1 LFINNSTEIE
11 LQINMENMPEALEES
26 YILLFLLQ
34 FFLLLVF
41 SRLMDLVF
49 TKIRQ
54 PTVTGDVL
62 VGVILGPSILGRFWP
77 SAYQKIFPPD
87 PLQVAMLDTVAW
99 IGIFFL
105 LLVTGLEVNFSR
117 VWKHRG
123 KAFWIAMSDIVVP
136 IVLSSVVLFFL
147 PSRYLIKPEQRFLFV
162 FFISTIMTISA
173 MPVSI
178 RVMHDL
184 KLLRTDLGFLTIS
197 ALSINDI
204 AGWIVF
210 TIILGMFAHG
220 SPDLPFVMWLVIS
233 TGLFLFLATTAG
245 KRLIGKIL
253 SVIQKK
259 SIDASGPALSVVLSA
274 GLLFGTITQQIG
286 IHGLFGFFVA
296 GLVAGEAADLPEK
309 TRFTIDQ
316 FVSSVFIP
324 IFFANIGLK
333 IDLFKSFDFFLVL
346 FFIIMGITVRFL
358 GAYIGVK
365 IARIPKAQHWPVSA
379 LHTPGGE
386 MHIVVGTIALD
397 LQLINETVFVAIIA
411 SAIISTMTLGPALSF
426 MIKRLAPSKTVQFPP
441 EAVLELSDE
450 SKSEALKSLS
460 ESAARIVGIDADAI
474 YQRAKYRE
482 DGMSTGM
489 EMGIAIPHARIA
501 DLKRSAVIFG
511 RSRTGIDWN
520 SPDGLPAKLIF
531 FIVTPLDQADT
542 QLQIYRQLVSVLLKK
557 EYRETIKDTADILRA
572 TETLNEGLRV
582 TAIAG

>member
-1 LFINNSTEIE
+1 
-11 LQINMENMPEALEES
+11 MPEALAEN

-41 SRLMDLVF
+41 SRLMDLLS
-49 TKIRQ
+49 TRLRQ

-62 VGVILGPSILGRFWP
+62 VGVILGPSVMGRFWP
-77 SAYQKIFPPD
+77 SAYQKIFPSD

-105 LLVTGLEVNFSR
+105 LLVTGLEVNFSS

-123 KAFWIAMSDIVVP
+123 KAAWIAMSDIVIP
-136 IVLSSVVLFFL
+136 IVYSAIILFFL
-147 PSRYLIKPEQRFLFV
+147 PSHYLINPEQRFLFV

-178 RVMHDL
+178 RVMQDL

-220 SPDLPFVMWLVIS
+220 SPDLSFVLVLVIS
-233 TGLFLFLATTAG
+233 TGLFLFLATTLG
-245 KRLIGKIL
+245 KKLIGKIL
-253 SVIQKK
+253 SLIQRK
-259 SIDASGPALSVVLSA
+259 SIEASGPALSVVLST

-296 GLVAGEAADLPEK
+296 GLVAGEAVDLPEK

-333 IDLFKSFDFFLVL
+333 IDLFKSFDFFLVIL
-346 FFIIMGITVRFL
+346 FIIMGITARFL
-358 GAYIGVK
+358 GAYIGVNM
-365 IARIPKAQHWPVSA
+365 AGIPKAQHWPVSL

-426 MIKRLAPSKTVQFPP
+426 VIKRIVPSKTVQIPS
-441 EAVLELSDE
+441 EAVLEITDE
-450 SKSEALKSLS
+450 TKSEALMSLS
-460 ESAARIVGIDADAI
+460 ESAAKIVGASADTI
-474 YQRAKYRE
+474 YQRAKNRE
-482 DGMSTGM
+482 EGMSTGM

-501 DLKRSAVIFG
+501 NLKRSAVIFG

-531 FIVTPLDQADT
+531 FIVTPFDQADT
-542 QLQIYRQLVSVLLKK
+542 QLQIYHQLVKVLYKK
-557 EYRETIKDTADILRA
+557 EYREIITETASIQKA
-572 TETLNEGLRV
+572 TETLNEGLRL

>member
-1 LFINNSTEIE
+1 
-11 LQINMENMPEALEES
+11 MEKMPEALAEN

-41 SRLMDLVF
+41 SRLMDLLS
-49 TKIRQ
+49 TRLRQ

-62 VGVILGPSILGRFWP
+62 VGVILGPSVMGRFWP
-77 SAYQKIFPPD
+77 SAYQKIFPSD

-105 LLVTGLEVNFSR
+105 LLVTGLEVNFSS

-123 KAFWIAMSDIVVP
+123 KAAWIAMSDIVIP
-136 IVLSSVVLFFL
+136 IVYSAIILFFL
-147 PSRYLIKPEQRFLFV
+147 PSHYLINPEQRFLFV

-178 RVMHDL
+178 RVMQDL

-220 SPDLPFVMWLVIS
+220 SPDLSFVLVLVIS
-233 TGLFLFLATTAG
+233 TGLFLFLATTLG
-245 KRLIGKIL
+245 KKLIGKIL
-253 SVIQKK
+253 SLIQRK
-259 SIDASGPALSVVLSA
+259 SIEASGPALSVVLST

-296 GLVAGEAADLPEK
+296 GLVAGEAVDLPEK

-333 IDLFKSFDFFLVL
+333 IDLFKSFDFFLVIL
-346 FFIIMGITVRFL
+346 FIIMGITARFL
-358 GAYIGVK
+358 GAYIGVNM
-365 IARIPKAQHWPVSA
+365 AGIPKAQHWPVSL

-426 MIKRLAPSKTVQFPP
+426 VIKRIVPSKTVQIPS
-441 EAVLELSDE
+441 EAVLEITDE
-450 SKSEALKSLS
+450 TKSEALMSLS
-460 ESAARIVGIDADAI
+460 ESAAKIVGASADTI
-474 YQRAKYRE
+474 YQRAKNRE
-482 DGMSTGM
+482 EGMSTGM

-501 DLKRSAVIFG
+501 NLKRSAVIFG

-531 FIVTPLDQADT
+531 FIVTPFDQADT
-542 QLQIYRQLVSVLLKK
+542 QLQIYHQLVKVLYKK
-557 EYRETIKDTADILRA
+557 EFREIITETASIQKA
-572 TETLNEGLRV
+572 TETLNEGLRL

>member
-1 LFINNSTEIE
+1 
-11 LQINMENMPEALEES
+11 MEKMPEALAEN

-41 SRLMDLVF
+41 SRLMDLLF

-77 SAYQKIFPPD
+77 SVYQKIFPSD

-123 KAFWIAMSDIVVP
+123 KAAWIAISDIVIP
-136 IVLSSVVLFFL
+136 ILFSAIILFFL
-147 PSRYLIKPEQRFLFV
+147 PSRYLINPEQRFLFV

-220 SPDLPFVMWLVIS
+220 SPDLSFVLWLVIS
-233 TGLFLFLATTAG
+233 TAIFLFLATTAG
-245 KRLIGKIL
+245 KKLIGKIL
-253 SVIQKK
+253 SLIQRK
-259 SIDASGPALSVVLSA
+259 SIEASGPALSVVLSA

-296 GLVAGEAADLPEK
+296 GLVAGEAVDLPEK

-333 IDLFKSFDFFLVL
+333 IDLFKSFDFFLVIL
-346 FFIIMGITVRFL
+346 FVVMGITARFL

-365 IARIPKAQHWPVSA
+365 IARIPKAQHWPISA

-397 LQLINETVFVAIIA
+397 LQLINEMVFVAIIV
-411 SAIISTMTLGPALSF
+411 SAIVSTLTLGPALSL
-426 MIKRLAPSKTVQFPP
+426 MIKRIVPSKTVQIPP
-441 EAVLELSDE
+441 EAVLEITDK
-450 SKSEALKSLS
+450 SKLEAIKSLS
-460 ESAARIVGIDADAI
+460 ESAAKIVGISADAI
-474 YQRAKYRE
+474 YQRAKNRE
-482 DGMSTGM
+482 EGMSTGM
-489 EMGIAIPHARIA
+489 EKCIAIPHARIT
-501 DLKRSAVIFG
+501 DLKKSAVIFG
-511 RSRTGIDWN
+511 RSKKGIEWN
-520 SPDGLPAKLIF
+520 TPDGLPAKLIF
-531 FIVTPLDQADT
+531 LIVTPFDQADT

-557 EYRETIKDTADILRA
+557 EYRETIIATSSIRRA
-572 TETLNEGLRV
+572 TETLNEGLRL

>member
-1 LFINNSTEIE
+1 
-11 LQINMENMPEALEES
+11 MPEALAEN

-41 SRLMDLVF
+41 SRLMDLLS
-49 TKIRQ
+49 TRLRQ

-62 VGVILGPSILGRFWP
+62 VGVILGPSVMGRFWP
-77 SAYQKIFPPD
+77 SAYQKIFPSD

-105 LLVTGLEVNFSR
+105 LLVTGLEVNFSS

-123 KAFWIAMSDIVVP
+123 KAAWIAMSDIVIP
-136 IVLSSVVLFFL
+136 IVYSAIILFFL
-147 PSRYLIKPEQRFLFV
+147 PSHYLINPEQRFLFV

-178 RVMHDL
+178 RVMQDL

-220 SPDLPFVMWLVIS
+220 SPDLSFVLVLVIS
-233 TGLFLFLATTAG
+233 TGLFLFLATTLG
-245 KRLIGKIL
+245 KKLIGKIL
-253 SVIQKK
+253 SLIQRK
-259 SIDASGPALSVVLSA
+259 SIEASGPALSVVLST

-296 GLVAGEAADLPEK
+296 GLVAGEAVDLPEK

-333 IDLFKSFDFFLVL
+333 IDLFKSFDFFLVIL
-346 FFIIMGITVRFL
+346 FIIMGITARFL
-358 GAYIGVK
+358 GAYIGVNM
-365 IARIPKAQHWPVSA
+365 AGIPKAQHWPVSL

-426 MIKRLAPSKTVQFPP
+426 VIKRIVPSKTVQIPS
-441 EAVLELSDE
+441 EAVLEITDE
-450 SKSEALKSLS
+450 TKSEALMSLS
-460 ESAARIVGIDADAI
+460 ESAAKIVGASADTI
-474 YQRAKYRE
+474 YQRAKNRE
-482 DGMSTGM
+482 EGMSTGM

-501 DLKRSAVIFG
+501 NLKRSAVIFG

-531 FIVTPLDQADT
+531 FIVTPFDQADT
-542 QLQIYRQLVSVLLKK
+542 QLQIYHQLVKVLYKK
-557 EYRETIKDTADILRA
+557 EFREIITETASIQKA
-572 TETLNEGLRV
+572 TETLNEGLRL

>member
-1 LFINNSTEIE
+1 
-11 LQINMENMPEALEES
+11 MPEALAEN

-41 SRLMDLVF
+41 SRLMDLLF

-77 SAYQKIFPPD
+77 SVYQKIFPSD

-123 KAFWIAMSDIVVP
+123 KAAWIAISDIVIP
-136 IVLSSVVLFFL
+136 ILFSAIILFFL
-147 PSRYLIKPEQRFLFV
+147 PSRYLINPEQRFLFV

-220 SPDLPFVMWLVIS
+220 SPDLSFVLWLVIS
-233 TGLFLFLATTAG
+233 TAIFLFLATTAG
-245 KRLIGKIL
+245 KKLIGKIL
-253 SVIQKK
+253 SLIQRK
-259 SIDASGPALSVVLSA
+259 SIEASGPALSVVLSA

-296 GLVAGEAADLPEK
+296 GLVAGEAVDLPEK

-333 IDLFKSFDFFLVL
+333 IDLFKSFDFFLVIL
-346 FFIIMGITVRFL
+346 FVVMGITARFL

-365 IARIPKAQHWPVSA
+365 IARIPKAQHWPISA

-397 LQLINETVFVAIIA
+397 LQLINEMVFVAIIV
-411 SAIISTMTLGPALSF
+411 SAIVSTLTLGPALSL
-426 MIKRLAPSKTVQFPP
+426 MIKRIVPSKTVQIPP
-441 EAVLELSDE
+441 EAVLEITDK
-450 SKSEALKSLS
+450 SKLEAIKSLS
-460 ESAARIVGIDADAI
+460 ESAAKIVGISADAI
-474 YQRAKYRE
+474 YQRAKNRE
-482 DGMSTGM
+482 EGMSTGM
-489 EMGIAIPHARIA
+489 EKCIAIPHARIT
-501 DLKRSAVIFG
+501 DLKKSAVIFG
-511 RSRTGIDWN
+511 RSKKGIEWN
-520 SPDGLPAKLIF
+520 TPDGLPAKLIF
-531 FIVTPLDQADT
+531 LIVTPFDQADT

-557 EYRETIKDTADILRA
+557 EYRETIIATSSIRRA
-572 TETLNEGLRV
+572 TETLNEGLRL

>member
-1 LFINNSTEIE
+1 
-11 LQINMENMPEALEES
+11 MEKMPEALAEN

-41 SRLMDLVF
+41 SRLMDLLF

-77 SAYQKIFPPD
+77 SVYQKIFPAD
-87 PLQVAMLDTVAW
+87 PLQITMLDTVAW

-123 KAFWIAMSDIVVP
+123 KAAWIAISDIVIP
-136 IVLSSVVLFFL
+136 ILFSAVILIFL
-147 PSRYLIKPEQRFLFV
+147 PSRYLINSEQRFLFV

-178 RVMHDL
+178 RVMQDL

-220 SPDLPFVMWLVIS
+220 STDFSFVIGLVIS

-245 KRLIGKIL
+245 KKLIGKIL
-253 SVIQKK
+253 SLIQRK
-259 SIDASGPALSVVLSA
+259 SMEASGPALSVVLSA

-333 IDLFKSFDFFLVL
+333 IDLFKSFDFFLVVL
-346 FFIIMGITVRFL
+346 FIVMGITARFL
-358 GAYIGVK
+358 GAFIGVK
-365 IARIPKAQHWPVSA
+365 IARIPKAQHWPISA

-397 LQLINETVFVAIIA
+397 LHLINETVFVGIIV
-411 SAIISTMTLGPALSF
+411 SAIVSTLTLGPALSY
-426 MIKRLAPSKTVQFPP
+426 MIKRIVPSKTVQIPP
-441 EAVLELSDE
+441 EAVLEITDE
-450 SKSEALKSLS
+450 SKLEAIKSLS
-460 ESAARIVGIDADAI
+460 ESAAKIVGISADTI
-474 YQRAKYRE
+474 YQRAKNRE
-482 DGMSTGM
+482 EGMSTGM
-489 EMGIAIPHARIA
+489 EMCIAIPHARIS
-501 DLKRSAVIFG
+501 DLKKSAVIFG
-511 RSRTGIDWN
+511 RSQAGIDWN

-531 FIVTPLDQADT
+531 FIVTPFDQADT
-542 QLQIYRQLVSVLLKK
+542 QLQIYRQLVRVLFKK
-557 EYRETIKDTADILRA
+557 EYRETIIATSSIQKA
-572 TETLNEGLRV
+572 TETLNEGLRL

>member
-1 LFINNSTEIE
+1 
-11 LQINMENMPEALEES
+11 MPEALAEN

-41 SRLMDLVF
+41 SRLMDLLF

-77 SAYQKIFPPD
+77 SVYQKIFPSD

-123 KAFWIAMSDIVVP
+123 KAAWIAISDIVIP
-136 IVLSSVVLFFL
+136 ILFSAIILFFL
-147 PSRYLIKPEQRFLFV
+147 PSRYLINPEQRFLFV

-220 SPDLPFVMWLVIS
+220 SPDLSFVLWLVIS
-233 TGLFLFLATTAG
+233 TAIFLFLATTAG
-245 KRLIGKIL
+245 KKLIGKIL
-253 SVIQKK
+253 SLIQRK
-259 SIDASGPALSVVLSA
+259 SIEASGPALSVVLSA

-296 GLVAGEAADLPEK
+296 GLVAGEAVDLPEK

-333 IDLFKSFDFFLVL
+333 IDLFKSFDFFLVIL
-346 FFIIMGITVRFL
+346 FVVMGITARFL

-365 IARIPKAQHWPVSA
+365 IARIPKAQHWPKSA

-397 LQLINETVFVAIIA
+397 LQLINEMVFVAIIV
-411 SAIISTMTLGPALSF
+411 SAIVSTLTLGPALSL
-426 MIKRLAPSKTVQFPP
+426 MIKRIVPSKTVQIPP
-441 EAVLELSDE
+441 EAVLEITDK
-450 SKSEALKSLS
+450 SKLEAIKSLS
-460 ESAARIVGIDADAI
+460 ESAAKIVGISADAI
-474 YQRAKYRE
+474 YQRAKNRE
-482 DGMSTGM
+482 EGMSTGM
-489 EMGIAIPHARIA
+489 EKCIAIPHARIT
-501 DLKRSAVIFG
+501 DLKKSAVIFG
-511 RSRTGIDWN
+511 RSKKGIEWN
-520 SPDGLPAKLIF
+520 TPDGLPAKLIF
-531 FIVTPLDQADT
+531 LIVTPFDQADT

-557 EYRETIKDTADILRA
+557 EYRETIIATSSIRRA
-572 TETLNEGLRV
+572 TETLNEGLRL

>member
-1 LFINNSTEIE
+1 
-11 LQINMENMPEALEES
+11 MEKMPEALAEN

-41 SRLMDLVF
+41 SRLMDLLF

-77 SAYQKIFPPD
+77 SVYQKIFPSD

-105 LLVTGLEVNFSR
+105 LLITGLEVNFSR

-123 KAFWIAMSDIVVP
+123 KAAWIAISDIVIP
-136 IVLSSVVLFFL
+136 ILFSAIILFFL
-147 PSRYLIKPEQRFLFV
+147 PSRYLINPEQRFLFV

-220 SPDLPFVMWLVIS
+220 SPDLSFVLWLVIS
-233 TGLFLFLATTAG
+233 TAIFLFLATTAG
-245 KRLIGKIL
+245 KKLIGKIL
-253 SVIQKK
+253 SLIQRK
-259 SIDASGPALSVVLSA
+259 SIEASGPALSVVLSA
-274 GLLFGTITQQIG
+274 GLLFETITQQIG

-296 GLVAGEAADLPEK
+296 GLVAGEAVDLPEK

-333 IDLFKSFDFFLVL
+333 IDLFKSFDFFLVIL
-346 FFIIMGITVRFL
+346 FVVMGITARFL

-365 IARIPKAQHWPVSA
+365 IARIPKAQHWPISA

-397 LQLINETVFVAIIA
+397 LQLINEMVFVAIIV
-411 SAIISTMTLGPALSF
+411 SAIVSTLTLGPALSL
-426 MIKRLAPSKTVQFPP
+426 MIKRIVPSKTVQIPP
-441 EAVLELSDE
+441 EAVLEITDK
-450 SKSEALKSLS
+450 SKLEAIKSLS
-460 ESAARIVGIDADAI
+460 ESAAKIVGISADAI
-474 YQRAKYRE
+474 YQRAKNRE
-482 DGMSTGM
+482 EGMSTGM
-489 EMGIAIPHARIA
+489 EKCIAIPHARIT
-501 DLKRSAVIFG
+501 DLKKSAVIFG
-511 RSRTGIDWN
+511 RSKKGIEWN
-520 SPDGLPAKLIF
+520 TPDGLPAKLIF
-531 FIVTPLDQADT
+531 LIVTPFDQADT

-557 EYRETIKDTADILRA
+557 EYRETIIATSSIRRA
-572 TETLNEGLRV
+572 TETLNEGLRL

>member
-1 LFINNSTEIE
+1 
-11 LQINMENMPEALEES
+11 MEKMPEALAEN

-41 SRLMDLVF
+41 SRLMDLLF

-77 SAYQKIFPPD
+77 SVYQKIFPSD

-123 KAFWIAMSDIVVP
+123 KAAWIAISDIVIP
-136 IVLSSVVLFFL
+136 ILFSAIILFFL
-147 PSRYLIKPEQRFLFV
+147 PSRYLINPEQRFLFV

-220 SPDLPFVMWLVIS
+220 SPDLSFVLWLVIS
-233 TGLFLFLATTAG
+233 TAIFLFLATTAG
-245 KRLIGKIL
+245 KKLIGKIL
-253 SVIQKK
+253 SLIQRK
-259 SIDASGPALSVVLSA
+259 SIEASGPALSVVLSA

-296 GLVAGEAADLPEK
+296 GLVAGEAVDLPEK

-333 IDLFKSFDFFLVL
+333 IDLFKSFDFFLVIL
-346 FFIIMGITVRFL
+346 FVVMGITARFL

-365 IARIPKAQHWPVSA
+365 IARIPKAQHWPISA

-397 LQLINETVFVAIIA
+397 LQLINEMVFVAIIV
-411 SAIISTMTLGPALSF
+411 SAIVSTLTLGPALSL
-426 MIKRLAPSKTVQFPP
+426 MIKRIVPSKTVQIPP
-441 EAVLELSDE
+441 EAVLEIADK
-450 SKSEALKSLS
+450 SKLEAIKSLS
-460 ESAARIVGIDADAI
+460 ESAAKIVGISADAI
-474 YQRAKYRE
+474 YQRAKNRE
-482 DGMSTGM
+482 EGMSTGM
-489 EMGIAIPHARIA
+489 EKCIAIPHARIT
-501 DLKRSAVIFG
+501 DLKKSAVIFG
-511 RSRTGIDWN
+511 RSKKGIEWN
-520 SPDGLPAKLIF
+520 TPDGLPAKLIF
-531 FIVTPLDQADT
+531 LIVTPFDQADT

-557 EYRETIKDTADILRA
+557 EYRETIIATSSIRRA
-572 TETLNEGLRV
+572 TETLNEGLRL

>member
-1 LFINNSTEIE
+1 
-11 LQINMENMPEALEES
+11 MEKMPEALAEN

-41 SRLMDLVF
+41 SRLMDLLS
-49 TKIRQ
+49 TRLRQ

-62 VGVILGPSILGRFWP
+62 VGVILGPSVMGRFWP
-77 SAYQKIFPPD
+77 SAYQKIFPSD

-105 LLVTGLEVNFSR
+105 LLVTGLEVNFSS

-123 KAFWIAMSDIVVP
+123 KAAWIAMSDIVIP
-136 IVLSSVVLFFL
+136 IVYSAIILFFL
-147 PSRYLIKPEQRFLFV
+147 PSHYLINPEQRFLFV

-178 RVMHDL
+178 RVMQDL

-220 SPDLPFVMWLVIS
+220 SPDLSFVLVLVIS
-233 TGLFLFLATTAG
+233 TGLFLFLATTLG
-245 KRLIGKIL
+245 KKLIGKIL
-253 SVIQKK
+253 SLIQRK
-259 SIDASGPALSVVLSA
+259 SIEASGPALSVVLST

-296 GLVAGEAADLPEK
+296 GLVAGEAVDLPEK

-333 IDLFKSFDFFLVL
+333 IDLFKSFDFFLVIL
-346 FFIIMGITVRFL
+346 FIIMGITARFL
-358 GAYIGVK
+358 GAYIGVNM
-365 IARIPKAQHWPVSA
+365 AGIPKAQHWPVSL

-426 MIKRLAPSKTVQFPP
+426 VIKRIVPSKTVQIPS
-441 EAVLELSDE
+441 EAVLEITDE
-450 SKSEALKSLS
+450 TKSEALMSLS
-460 ESAARIVGIDADAI
+460 ESAAKIVGASADTI
-474 YQRAKYRE
+474 YQRAKNRE
-482 DGMSTGM
+482 EGMSTGM

-501 DLKRSAVIFG
+501 NLKRSAVIFG

-531 FIVTPLDQADT
+531 FIVTPFDQADT
-542 QLQIYRQLVSVLLKK
+542 QLQIYHQLVKVLYKK
-557 EYRETIKDTADILRA
+557 EYREIITETASIQKA
-572 TETLNEGLRV
+572 TETLNEGLRL

>member
-1 LFINNSTEIE
+1 
-11 LQINMENMPEALEES
+11 MPEALAEN

-41 SRLMDLVF
+41 SRLMDLLF
-49 TKIRQ
+49 IRIRQ

-62 VGVILGPSILGRFWP
+62 VGVILGPSILGRFWLP
-77 SAYQKIFPPD
+77 VYQKIFPAD
-87 PLQVAMLDTVAW
+87 PLQIAMLDTVAW

-123 KAFWIAMSDIVVP
+123 KAAWIAMSDIVIP
-136 IVLSSVVLFFL
+136 IVFSAIILFFL
-147 PSRYLIKPEQRFLFV
+147 PSRYLINPEQRFLFV

-178 RVMHDL
+178 RVMQDL

-210 TIILGMFAHG
+210 TIILGIFAHG
-220 SPDLPFVMWLVIS
+220 SPDLSFVLGLVIS

-245 KRLIGKIL
+245 KKLIGKIL
-253 SVIQKK
+253 SLVQRK
-259 SIDASGPALSVVLSA
+259 SMEASGPALSVVLSA

-296 GLVAGEAADLPEK
+296 GLVAGEAVDLPEK

-333 IDLFKSFDFFLVL
+333 IDLFKSFDFFLVIL
-346 FFIIMGITVRFL
+346 FIVMGITARFL

-365 IARIPKAQHWPVSA
+365 IARIPKAQHWPISA

-397 LQLINETVFVAIIA
+397 LHLINETVFVAIIV
-411 SAIISTMTLGPALSF
+411 SAIISTLTLGPSLSY
-426 MIKRLAPSKTVQFPP
+426 MIKRLVPSKTVQISP
-441 EAVLELSDE
+441 EAVLEITDE
-450 SKSEALKSLS
+450 SKLEAIKSLS
-460 ESAARIVGIDADAI
+460 ESAAKILGISADTI
-474 YQRAKYRE
+474 YQRAKNRE
-482 DGMSTGM
+482 EGMSTGM
-489 EMGIAIPHARIA
+489 EMCIAIPHARIA
-501 DLKRSAVIFG
+501 DLKKSAVIFG
-511 RSRTGIDWN
+511 RSQAGIDWN

-531 FIVTPLDQADT
+531 FIVTPFDQADT
-542 QLQIYRQLVSVLLKK
+542 QLQIYRQLVSVLFKK
-557 EYRETIKDTADILRA
+557 EYRETIIATSSIQKA
-572 TETLNEGLRV
+572 TETLNEGLRL

>member
-1 LFINNSTEIE
+1 
-11 LQINMENMPEALEES
+11 MPEALAEN

-41 SRLMDLVF
+41 SRLMDLLF

-77 SAYQKIFPPD
+77 SVYQKIFPSD

-123 KAFWIAMSDIVVP
+123 KAAWIAISDIVIP
-136 IVLSSVVLFFL
+136 ILFSAIILFFL
-147 PSRYLIKPEQRFLFV
+147 PSRYLINPEQRFLFV

-220 SPDLPFVMWLVIS
+220 SPDLSFVLWLVIS
-233 TGLFLFLATTAG
+233 TAIFLFLATTAG
-245 KRLIGKIL
+245 KKLIGKIL
-253 SVIQKK
+253 SLIQRK
-259 SIDASGPALSVVLSA
+259 SIEASGPALSVVLSA

-296 GLVAGEAADLPEK
+296 GLVAGEAVDLPEK

-333 IDLFKSFDFFLVL
+333 IDLFKSFDFFLVIL
-346 FFIIMGITVRFL
+346 FVVMGITARFL

-365 IARIPKAQHWPVSA
+365 IARIPKAQHWPISA

-397 LQLINETVFVAIIA
+397 LQLINEMVFVAIIV
-411 SAIISTMTLGPALSF
+411 SAIVSTLTLGPALSL
-426 MIKRLAPSKTVQFPP
+426 MIKRIVPSKTVQIPP
-441 EAVLELSDE
+441 EAVLEIADK
-450 SKSEALKSLS
+450 SKLEAIKSLS
-460 ESAARIVGIDADAI
+460 ESAAKIVGISADAI
-474 YQRAKYRE
+474 YQRAKNRE
-482 DGMSTGM
+482 EGMSTGM
-489 EMGIAIPHARIA
+489 EKCIAIPHARIT
-501 DLKRSAVIFG
+501 DLKKSAVIFG
-511 RSRTGIDWN
+511 RSKKGIEWN
-520 SPDGLPAKLIF
+520 TPDGLPAKLIF
-531 FIVTPLDQADT
+531 LIVTPFDQADT

-557 EYRETIKDTADILRA
+557 EYRETIIATSSIWRA
-572 TETLNEGLRV
+572 TETLNEGLRL

>member
-1 LFINNSTEIE
+1 
-11 LQINMENMPEALEES
+11 MEKMPEALAEN

-41 SRLMDLVF
+41 SRLMDLLF
-49 TKIRQ
+49 IRIRQ

-62 VGVILGPSILGRFWP
+62 VGVILGPSILGRFWLP
-77 SAYQKIFPPD
+77 VYQKIFPAD
-87 PLQVAMLDTVAW
+87 PLQIAMLDTVAW

-123 KAFWIAMSDIVVP
+123 KAAWIAMSDIVIP
-136 IVLSSVVLFFL
+136 IVFSAIILFFL
-147 PSRYLIKPEQRFLFV
+147 PSRYLINPEQRFLFV

-178 RVMHDL
+178 RVMQDL

-210 TIILGMFAHG
+210 TIILGIFAHG
-220 SPDLPFVMWLVIS
+220 SPDLSFVLGLVIS

-245 KRLIGKIL
+245 KKLIGKIL
-253 SVIQKK
+253 SLVQRK
-259 SIDASGPALSVVLSA
+259 SMEASGPALSVVLSA

-296 GLVAGEAADLPEK
+296 GLVAGEAVDLPEK

-333 IDLFKSFDFFLVL
+333 IDLFKSFDFFLVIL
-346 FFIIMGITVRFL
+346 FIVMGITARFL

-365 IARIPKAQHWPVSA
+365 IARIPKAQHWPISA

-397 LQLINETVFVAIIA
+397 LHLINETVFVAIIV
-411 SAIISTMTLGPALSF
+411 SAIISTLTLGPSLSY
-426 MIKRLAPSKTVQFPP
+426 MIKRLVPSKTVQISP
-441 EAVLELSDE
+441 EAVLEITDE
-450 SKSEALKSLS
+450 SKLEAIKSLS
-460 ESAARIVGIDADAI
+460 ESAAKILGISADTI
-474 YQRAKYRE
+474 YQRAKNRE
-482 DGMSTGM
+482 EGMSTGM
-489 EMGIAIPHARIA
+489 EMCIAIPHARIA
-501 DLKRSAVIFG
+501 DLKKSAVIFG
-511 RSRTGIDWN
+511 RSQAGIDWN

-531 FIVTPLDQADT
+531 FIVTPFDQADT
-542 QLQIYRQLVSVLLKK
+542 QLQIYRQLVSVLFKK
-557 EYRETIKDTADILRA
+557 EYRETIIATSSIQKA
-572 TETLNEGLRV
+572 TETLNEGLRL

>member
-1 LFINNSTEIE
+1 
-11 LQINMENMPEALEES
+11 MEKMPEALAEN
-26 YILLFLLQ
+26 YILIFLLQ

-41 SRLMDLVF
+41 SRLMDLLF

-77 SAYQKIFPPD
+77 SVYQQIFPSD

-123 KAFWIAMSDIVVP
+123 KAIWIAMSDIVVP
-136 IVLSSVVLFFL
+136 IVLSAIVLFFL
-147 PSRYLIKPEQRFLFV
+147 PSRYLINPEQRFLFV

-178 RVMHDL
+178 RVMQDL

-204 AGWIVF
+204 SGWVVF

-220 SPDLPFVMWLVIS
+220 SPDLFFVLGLVIS
-233 TGLFLFLATTAG
+233 TGLFLYLATTAG
-245 KRLIGKIL
+245 KKLIGKIL
-253 SVIQKK
+253 SLIQTK
-259 SIDASGPALSVVLSA
+259 SIEASGPALSAVLST

-286 IHGLFGFFVA
+286 IQGLFGFFVA

-333 IDLFKSFDFFLVL
+333 IDLFKSFDFFLVIL
-346 FFIIMGITVRFL
+346 FIVMGITTRFL

-365 IARIPKAQHWPVSA
+365 IARIPKAQHWPVSL

-397 LQLINETVFVAIIA
+397 LQLINETVFVAIIV
-411 SAIISTMTLGPALSF
+411 SAIISTLTLGPALSF
-426 MIKRLAPSKTVQFPP
+426 VIKRIVPSKTVQIPP
-441 EAVLELSDE
+441 EAVLELTDR

-460 ESAARIVGIDADAI
+460 KSAARILGISSDTI
-474 YQRAKYRE
+474 YQSTKNRE

-489 EMGIAIPHARIA
+489 EMGIAIPHARFS
-501 DLKRSAVIFG
+501 DLKKSAVIFG
-511 RSRTGIDWN
+511 RSKAGIDWN
-520 SPDGLPAKLIF
+520 TPDGLPAKLIF
-531 FIVTPLDQADT
+531 LIVTPFDQADT
-542 QLQIYRQLVSVLLKK
+542 QLQIYRQLVSVLFKK
-557 EYRETIKDTADILRA
+557 EYRETIIEATSIEMA
-572 TETLNEGLRV
+572 TETLNEGLRL